1 MNKREGFEISSLKL
15 LLLAFS
21 EGAAVMALELI
32 GGRMIAPAYGSSLI
46 VWTTVLGITMAALAL
61 GYYIGAQ
68 ISSTTN
74 ITDKIIFLFLSSGL
88 FILIMPKIASFTI
101 NHFDAESLFLSVFLS
116 SLCFLFLPIVALGAT
131 TPLIVSLLT
140 NKTIGQGKA
149 SGRVY
154 GASTIGGIV
163 FTFLVGF
170 WFVPDYGLSVTAFI
184 TSILISLIPVFLAI
198 KIKGFKYSLI
208 IVLYIIIGVPLTF
221 SKEKVNGVK
230 IIHQSEG
237 LLGQLLVV
245 DQVKQNNEQG
255 IDRILFV
262 NRMGQT
268 WIDKKT
274 GNSIWTYPNYVAVL
288 ASSLKENPD
297 VLILGIGGGTMAEL
311 LHKTLNA
318 NIETVELDSRIEKI
332 ARQNFNLNQRVKV
345 HIDDAR
351 HFIRTSNKKYDLI
364 IFDVFKGE
372 VPPAHVLTVECFQEA
387 RKNLNEDGFMII
399 NFNGFID
406 GSKGKAGRALAKTI
420 LDAGYALNMFPTF
433 GTESERNIL
442 YIASPKKKDFAETK
456 IHLNVF
462 NKEVRIDT
470 MQLPFNKINFTP
482 EDKSLTDDY
491 PVLELLNLEAAQT
504 WRKDYNDNYTKQY
517 TKKGVPVFK

>member
-1 MNKREGFEISSLKL
+1 
-15 LLLAFS
+15 
-21 EGAAVMALELI
+21 
-32 GGRMIAPAYGSSLI
+32 
-46 VWTTVLGITMAALAL
+46 
-61 GYYIGAQ
+61 
-68 ISSTTN
+68 
-74 ITDKIIFLFLSSGL
+74 
-88 FILIMPKIASFTI
+88 
-101 NHFDAESLFLSVFLS
+101 
-116 SLCFLFLPIVALGAT
+116 
-131 TPLIVSLLT
+131 
-140 NKTIGQGKA
+140 
-149 SGRVY
+149 
-154 GASTIGGIV
+154 
-163 FTFLVGF
+163 
-170 WFVPDYGLSVTAFI
+170 
-184 TSILISLIPVFLAI
+184 
-198 KIKGFKYSLI
+198 
-208 IVLYIIIGVPLTF
+208 
-221 SKEKVNGVK
+221 
-230 IIHQSEG
+230 
-237 LLGQLLVV
+237 
-245 DQVKQNNEQG
+245 
-255 IDRILFV
+255 
-262 NRMGQT
+262 MGQT

-274 GNSIWTYPNYVAVL
+274 GNSIWTYPNYAAVL

-297 VLILGIGGGTMAEL
+297 VLILGIGGGTLAEL

-332 ARQNFNLNQRVKV
+332 ARQNFNLDQRVKV

-420 LDAGYALNMFPTF
+420 LDAGYTLNMFPTF